1 MAQGDELNREQQNE
15 QNREQEQADRRR
27 LNDVAGQLETRLW
40 DVLYAI
46 NQKYEYALE
55 NPYADLYKRGHDGVW
70 NEVNALTTE
79 NPLKPRKTLA
89 DRIRAFRDEVMS
101 HEELREMAR
110 EQELFG
116 PDFDELVERFGAEV
130 ELEREKHPGVEDEP
144 EPEPEPEPKPV
155 RRVEPLPVKEHV
167 KVELTQEEVD
177 ALSPSEVLN
186 NLQVELY
193 LVVMEMEE
201 HDHVEVGERL
211 RETYDTL
218 SSYAEDLTP
227 ENQKALRDGFGAIRD
242 EVNAIH
248 DVIMGNDELRKLA
261 EEKKLFGPNYD
272 KLWKRFDHDIVNDP
286 AALEKIRQ
294 EQERREQERL
304 ERERLRQERLERER
318 LERERLERERLK
330 KEQLEKER
338 LKQEEEAKKKQEEEN
353 RKKREE
359 EAQKKHEENEA
370 RKTLSDET
378 INSFDEEN
386 VRRCLLSDFAAIAKG
401 LEENNYTEQAEKFKK
416 AMKPLSEELPEK
428 NGAERNAAFKK
439 LIEQTAELR
448 HMELE
453 KKLSVGEFAINN
465 GYYGGNI
472 DRLLNRGRKLI
483 EEQEKL
489 EQEKKEQQEPEQQEQ
504 QEQEQQEQQEQEQ
517 EELKQEEPKQQEESE
532 REEVKPKRVPEAE
545 PQKTAYQFL
554 EDEKANLRQ
563 HFNEIK
569 NQKNYLKE
577 HIARILAARDAV
589 GSERGKASSLK
600 KPLDMGTFT
609 QKLNAIQNNPS
620 FLTFVKNIEAK
631 PELHQR
637 VDAIFLKKHSHGGE
651 LDDLFRDFMKKRTA
665 GRLQN
670 NDRALERWMPTV
682 KDRVEALQKAA
693 AKKMKEN
700 QDVSQ
705 EAFEISKLR
714 AMAGVQRGGKG
725 LEKKVPFAARDS
737 EKDFANMLEKD
748 SKLNKEYEDFKKQFE
763 ESGAKKHLLSGH
775 GGKMMETVEAQN
787 KQEQKPVVK

>member
-70 NEVNALTTE
+70 SEVNALTTE

-110 EQELFG
+110 EQQLFG

-286 AALEKIRQ
+286 AALEKMRQ
-294 EQERREQERL
+294 EQERLEQERL
-304 ERERLRQERLERER
+304 ERERLRQER

-359 EAQKKHEENEA
+359 EAQKKHEENKA
-370 RKTLSDET
+370 QKTLSDET

-386 VRRCLLSDFAAIAKG
+386 VRRCLLSDFAAIANG
-401 LEENNYTEQAEKFKK
+401 LEENNYTEPAEKFKK
-416 AMKPLSEELPEK
+416 AMKPLSEELTKK
-428 NGAERNAAFKK
+428 NGAERNEAFRK

-448 HMELE
+448 YMELE
-453 KKLSVGEFAINN
+453 NNLSVGEFAINY

-489 EQEKKEQQEPEQQEQ
+489 EQEKKEPEQQEPEQQE
-504 QEQEQQEQQEQEQ
+504 
-517 EELKQEEPKQQEESE
+517 LKQQ
-532 REEVKPKRVPEAE
+532 
-545 PQKTAYQFL
+545 
-554 EDEKANLRQ
+554 
-563 HFNEIK
+563 
-569 NQKNYLKE
+569 
-577 HIARILAARDAV
+577 
-589 GSERGKASSLK
+589 
-600 KPLDMGTFT
+600 
-609 QKLNAIQNNPS
+609 
-620 FLTFVKNIEAK
+620 
-631 PELHQR
+631 
-637 VDAIFLKKHSHGGE
+637 
-651 LDDLFRDFMKKRTA
+651 
-665 GRLQN
+665 
-670 NDRALERWMPTV
+670 
-682 KDRVEALQKAA
+682 
-693 AKKMKEN
+693 
-700 QDVSQ
+700 
-705 EAFEISKLR
+705 
-714 AMAGVQRGGKG
+714 
-725 LEKKVPFAARDS
+725 
-737 EKDFANMLEKD
+737 
-748 SKLNKEYEDFKKQFE
+748 
-763 ESGAKKHLLSGH
+763 
-775 GGKMMETVEAQN
+775 
-787 KQEQKPVVK
+787 

>member
-1 MAQGDELNREQQNE
+1 MAQGDELNREQQNK
-15 QNREQEQADRRR
+15 QNREREQADRRR

-40 DVLYAI
+40 DVLHAI

-359 EAQKKHEENEA
+359 EAQKKHEENKA

-378 INSFDEEN
+378 INGFDEEH
-386 VRRCLLSDFAAIAKG
+386 VRRRLFAEFAAIAKG

-416 AMKPLSEELPEK
+416 AMKPLREELTKK
-428 NGAERNAAFKK
+428 NGAERNEAFRKI
-439 LIEQTAELR
+439 IEQSAELR
-448 HMELE
+448 YMKLE
-453 KKLSVGEFAINN
+453 KNLSVGEFAINN

-472 DRLLNRGRKLI
+472 DRLLNHGRKLI
-483 EEQEKL
+483 EEQKKL
-489 EQEKKEQQEPEQQEQ
+489 EQEKKEQQEPEQEAP
-504 QEQEQQEQQEQEQ
+504 
-517 EELKQEEPKQQEESE
+517 KQEEPERQEPE
-532 REEVKPKRVPEAE
+532 RQEPER
-545 PQKTAYQFL
+545 QKTAYQFL
-554 EDEKANLRQ
+554 EDEKANLRRN
-563 HFNEIK
+563 FNDIK
-569 NQKNYLKE
+569 QKKGYLKE

-620 FLTFVKNIEAK
+620 FLTFVKNIKEK

-651 LDDLFRDFMKKRTA
+651 LDDLFRDFMKKRQA
-665 GRLQN
+665 GKLQN
-670 NDRALERWMPTV
+670 NDKALERWMPTV

-700 QDVSQ
+700 KDVSL

-714 AMAGVQRGGKG
+714 AMADVQRGGKG
-725 LEKKVPFAARDS
+725 LEKKVPFADRDP
-737 EKDFANMLEKD
+737 EQDFANMLKEG
-748 SKLNKEYEDFKKQFE
+748 SKLQTEYKDFKKQFE
-763 ESGAKKHLLSGH
+763 KSGAKKHLLSGH

-787 KQEQKPVVK
+787 KQEQKPVV